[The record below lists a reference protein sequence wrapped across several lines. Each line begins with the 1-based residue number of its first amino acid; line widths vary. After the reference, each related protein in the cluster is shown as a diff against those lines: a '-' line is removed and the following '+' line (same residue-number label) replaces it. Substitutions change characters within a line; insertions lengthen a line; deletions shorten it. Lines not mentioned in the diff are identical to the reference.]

1 MKWILYVFSYS
12 IAYFIFSFVI
22 LLLFF
27 GGYSLYYS
35 KVTYGVFEL
44 YVIYGDIFFMSL
56 KVAFFVFLS
65 ISLHVIFIQIPKHRG
80 GKK

>member
-12 IAYFIFSFVI
+12 IVYFIFSFVI

-35 KVTYGVFEL
+35 KVKYGVFEL
-44 YVIYGDIFFMSL
+44 YTIYGD
-56 KVAFFVFLS
+56 VFLC
-65 ISLHVIFIQIPKHRG
+65 H
-80 GKK
+80 